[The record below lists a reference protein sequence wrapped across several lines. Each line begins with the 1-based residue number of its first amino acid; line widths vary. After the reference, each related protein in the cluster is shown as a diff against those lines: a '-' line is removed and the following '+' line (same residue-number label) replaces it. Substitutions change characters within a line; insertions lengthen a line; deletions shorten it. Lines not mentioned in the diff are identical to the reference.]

1 MTISNYYYLSKNLNF
16 NEKILP
22 NKAKNK
28 LYFWKSPGKHDFFLL
43 LFNNIITYYYINY
56 NIKSSNRYQN
66 SLNLFFNDKIMA
78 KCLSQELFH

>member
-1 MTISNYYYLSKNLNF
+1 MVKVSPVLDIDLYKQINSVSIFELLCHCWTIQYLDRTF
-16 NEKILP
+16 
-22 NKAKNK
+22 
-28 LYFWKSPGKHDFFLL
+28 FFLIFS
-43 LFNNIITYYYINY
+43 LFFYKFYINY